1 MHYNGERE
9 STTWTQHHTPQRL
22 RAHYAI
28 ATAQCECE
36 WLRLCPSS
44 VVVNHSLP
52 RWMTRRWY
60 MKNTRNTG
68 EKILNNNVC
77 PSYKFWTKIL
87 YELNIGNYI
96 PAYFHLCKY
105 EKLWQNLI
113 FYDDARSPCISL
125 SLSRPWH
132 HKQTF
137 TVTARRS
144 QGHHLAVS
152 SRQSIRCKFLISIVS
167 LFCQLIILHF
177 LFTPANR

>member
-1 MHYNGERE
+1 
-9 STTWTQHHTPQRL
+9 
-22 RAHYAI
+22 
-28 ATAQCECE
+28 
-36 WLRLCPSS
+36 
-44 VVVNHSLP
+44 
-52 RWMTRRWY
+52 
-60 MKNTRNTG
+60 MKNTRKTG
-68 EKILNNNVC
+68 ENFLNNNVC
-77 PSYKFWTKIL
+77 PSYKFWTKIQIELL

-96 PAYFHLCKY
+96 PGQAYFHLCKY

-113 FYDDARSPCISL
+113 FYDDAHSRCISL
-125 SLSRPWH
+125 SLSLPWH

-177 LFTPANR
+177 LFTPANRYRRFLLKFYSFIVHTSVYKLQR